1 MKNKNLQID
10 ALDRAIIVEL
20 QRNGRMSYKDIA
32 RKLKVSDGTI
42 RLRTGKM
49 IKKNLFRITA
59 SVNPF
64 YFENTSM
71 ALIGINIEKRDHQK
85 IMKRLSKLRGVT
97 SVCNL
102 TGRYDLMVEV
112 FFDSR
117 EELRKFLVEE
127 LNQITEINLT
137 ETYVYLDGI
146 NKWMELT

>member
-1 MKNKNLQID
+1 MRQKNLQID
-10 ALDRAIIVEL
+10 DVDRAIIAEL
-20 QRNGRMSYKDIA
+20 QRNGRVSYKDIA
-32 RKLKVSDGTI
+32 RKLKLSDGTI
-42 RLRTGKM
+42 RFRTEKM
-49 IKKNLFRITA
+49 IKKNLLRITA

-71 ALIGINIEKRDHQK
+71 ALVGINIEKRDHQK

-127 LNQITEINLT
+127 ISRIEEINLT

-146 NKWMELT
+146 NKWMELA

>member
-1 MKNKNLQID
+1 MRQKNLEID
-10 ALDRAIIVEL
+10 EIDRAIIAEL
-20 QRNGRMSYKDIA
+20 QRNGRVSYKDIA

-42 RLRTGKM
+42 RFRTEKM
-49 IKKNLFRITA
+49 IKKNLLRITA

-64 YFENTSM
+64 YFKNTSM

-85 IMKRLSKLRGVT
+85 IMQSLSKLRGVT

-102 TGRYDLMVEV
+102 TGRYDLVVEV

-127 LNQITEINLT
+127 LNQITDINFT

-146 NKWMELT
+146 NKWMELS